1 VPSPPQ
7 IDDATRLLAEELT
20 RAMTDE
26 ELRETIA
33 RAAAASLARAPAD
46 RRF

>member
-1 VPSPPQ
+1 VDEP
-7 IDDATRLLAEELT
+7 TRRLAAELT
-20 RAMTDE
+20 SEMSDG

-33 RAAAASLARAPAD
+33 RAAAASLARAASN